1 MKKDELIIFE
11 DGEMELK
18 VSFDLLKRIIYI
30 ILLVKIKGG
39 YYNGIYF

>member
-18 VSFDLLKRIIYI
+18 VSLDLLKRIIYI
-30 ILLVKIKGG
+30 ILLVKIKGVL
-39 YYNGIYF
+39 